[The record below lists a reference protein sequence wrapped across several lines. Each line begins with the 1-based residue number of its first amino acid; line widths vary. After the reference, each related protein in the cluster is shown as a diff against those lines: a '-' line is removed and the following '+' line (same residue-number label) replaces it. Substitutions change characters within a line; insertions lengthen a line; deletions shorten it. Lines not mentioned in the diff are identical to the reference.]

1 MFDPNDFQ
9 HMSDNTDQAP
19 DGLIDASD
27 YAEDMSFVTNI
38 LSDIDYDDM
47 ISRMHAMMNILN
59 QMYGD
64 DNKMDTERVT
74 GVTIALS
81 FHIITL
87 LNSLEEESRQEYFQF
102 IKDDVITEI
111 EKEASSLPYWNL
123 DETTDE

>member
-1 MFDPNDFQ
+1 MFDPNDFK

-87 LNSLEEESRQEYFQF
+87 LNSLEEDSRQEYFQF

>member
-9 HMSDNTDQAP
+9 HMSDNQDQAP

-38 LSDIDYDDM
+38 LSDIQYDDTL
-47 ISRMHAMMNILN
+47 SRIHAMMNIIN
-59 QMYGD
+59 KMYGD
-64 DNKMDTERVT
+64 DNNLDVERVT
-74 GVTIALS
+74 GVVIALS

-87 LNSLEEESRQEYFQF
+87 LNTLEEDSRQEYFQF

>member
-1 MFDPNDFQ
+1 
-9 HMSDNTDQAP
+9 
-19 DGLIDASD
+19 
-27 YAEDMSFVTNI
+27 
-38 LSDIDYDDM
+38 
-47 ISRMHAMMNILN
+47 
-59 QMYGD
+59 MYGD

-87 LNSLEEESRQEYFQF
+87 LNSLEEDSRQEYFQF